1 MTPPDRSRAAY
12 WRANLR
18 LVGTLLAIWFLVS
31 FGAGILWAER
41 LDAIR
46 IPGSGFGLGFW
57 FAQQGSIYIF
67 VILIYVYVLGM
78 NRIDRTFGVGEDEAA
93 FPVGRPDLEDPE
105 ETGGGGD
112 GGSHRGGG
120 VARVEPGRPGVEPG
134 RSGAEPGRPGVEPG
148 RPGGEPGRPGAGP
161 GGRP

>member
-1 MTPPDRSRAAY
+1 MIPPDRSRAAY

-41 LDAIR
+41 LDGIR

-67 VILIYVYVLGM
+67 VILIFIYVRGM
-78 NRIDRTFGVGEDEAA
+78 NHIDRTFGVGEDEGA
-93 FPVGRPDLEDPE
+93 FPRGRPDLEDPE
-105 ETGGGGD
+105 EVAGGGPGGGRGQGTGGGPL
-112 GGSHRGGG
+112 GGSGS
-120 VARVEPGRPGVEPG
+120 A
-134 RSGAEPGRPGVEPG
+134 
-148 RPGGEPGRPGAGP
+148 
-161 GGRP
+161 GGRTGVNP

>member
-1 MTPPDRSRAAY
+1 MTAPDRSRAAY

-18 LVGTLLAIWFLVS
+18 LVLGLLAIWFLVS

-41 LDAIR
+41 LDSIR

-57 FAQQGSIYIF
+57 FAQQGSIYVF

-105 ETGGGGD
+105 ETAGGRDSGRGAS
-112 GGSHRGGG
+112 GRGGAG
-120 VARVEPGRPGVEPG
+120 GLPTGGPG
-134 RSGAEPGRPGVEPG
+134 S
-148 RPGGEPGRPGAGP
+148 GP

>member
-1 MTPPDRSRAAY
+1 MTGPDRSRAAY

-18 LVGTLLAIWFLVS
+18 LVLTLLAIWFLVS

-41 LDAIR
+41 LDAVR

-67 VILIYVYVLGM
+67 VLLIYAYVVGM

-93 FPVGRPDLEDPE
+93 FPTGRPDLEDPE
-105 ETGGGGD
+105 EVARRDPGGGSPEGTD
-112 GGSHRGGG
+112 RGGN
-120 VARVEPGRPGVEPG
+120 GR
-134 RSGAEPGRPGVEPG
+134 
-148 RPGGEPGRPGAGP
+148 
-161 GGRP
+161 GGRR

>member
-1 MTPPDRSRAAY
+1 MIPPDRSRAAY

-93 FPVGRPDLEDPE
+93 FPLGRQDLEDPE
-105 ETGGGGD
+105 ETAGGAGGGGAP
-112 GGSHRGGG
+112 RGGG
-120 VARVEPGRPGVEPG
+120 LP
-134 RSGAEPGRPGVEPG
+134 GAEPGL
-148 RPGGEPGRPGAGP
+148 PGAGP

>member
-1 MTPPDRSRAAY
+1 MPQADDEARMTFPDRSRAAY

-18 LVGTLLAIWFLVS
+18 LVLTLLVIWFLVS

-67 VILIYVYVLGM
+67 VILIYVYVVGM
-78 NRIDRTFGVGEDEAA
+78 NRIDRTFGVGEDEVA
-93 FPVGRPDLEDPE
+93 FPQGRPDLEDPE
-105 ETGGGGD
+105 EGVGGGGGGGGLP
-112 GGSHRGGG
+112 GGSGPTD
-120 VARVEPGRPGVEPG
+120 VQTGRH
-134 RSGAEPGRPGVEPG
+134 A
-148 RPGGEPGRPGAGP
+148 
-161 GGRP
+161 